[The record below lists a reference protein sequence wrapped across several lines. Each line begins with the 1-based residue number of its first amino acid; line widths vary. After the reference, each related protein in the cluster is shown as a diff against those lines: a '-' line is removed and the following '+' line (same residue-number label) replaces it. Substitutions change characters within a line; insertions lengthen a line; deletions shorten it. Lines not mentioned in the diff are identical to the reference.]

1 MENTAIEITT
11 EEYFNLL
18 ELKAQEEKKKQY
30 FSDYYINKLKNQSK
44 YCANCNKNV
53 KHNSWFNHLQS
64 SKHLRNKIKIN
75 NIDEK

>member
-1 MENTAIEITT
+1 MENTGIEITT
-11 EEYFNLL
+11 EEYFTLL

-44 YCANCNKNV
+44 YCANCEKTVKN
-53 KHNSWFNHLQS
+53 NSWYNHIHS